1 MFYVPEMYMPNCCTI
16 LSVEDHMIILFFKFS
31 VQQLN
36 KDGQFTRVIA
46 HEDYLP
52 FYLVH
57 SLEGSHNNWNIDRQN
72 SPRKTTGVYP
82 SILGKRHVDTDAD
95 QIIALYRVHTVVL
108 KCSGN

>member
-1 MFYVPEMYMPNCCTI
+1 MYQKCICQI
-16 LSVEDHMIILFFKFS
+16 VVRYYQLKIILFFKKPKFS

-108 KCSGN
+108 KRSGN

>member
-1 MFYVPEMYMPNCCTI
+1 MYQKCICQI
-16 LSVEDHMIILFFKFS
+16 VVRYYQLKIILFFKKPKFS

-72 SPRKTTGVYP
+72 SPGKRLGYP
-82 SILGKRHVDTDAD
+82 SILVREATCRH
-95 QIIALYRVHTVVL
+95 
-108 KCSGN
+108 